1 MGILSGITRALGGSR
16 RRPTIGANTYGRRRS
31 SGAGGALLGGLA
43 LRELSRRSSGGTARG
58 YGGQAGYG
66 RTTGGYGRTSGGLG
80 GLLGGLGG
88 MGAGRSS
95 SRGGGLLGG
104 LLSGAM
110 NSRSGRRTT
119 GGRF

>member
-31 SGAGGALLGGLA
+31 SGAGRALLGTLGGLA

-66 RTTGGYGRTSGGLG
+66 RTTGGYGR
-80 GLLGGLGG
+80 
-88 MGAGRSS
+88 SS